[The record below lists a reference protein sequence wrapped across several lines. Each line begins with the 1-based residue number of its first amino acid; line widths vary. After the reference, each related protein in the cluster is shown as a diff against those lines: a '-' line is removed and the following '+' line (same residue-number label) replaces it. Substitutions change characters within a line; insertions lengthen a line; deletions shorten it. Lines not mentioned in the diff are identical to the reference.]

1 MTTRIQLDAHAPSAA
16 VELPIHQPLPD
27 YDLDEIEAP
36 IPRDVDP
43 MLASQGFLDLLDEAR
58 GILKAALGPTGL
70 ELVQLTGAIC
80 GKAGLHRPGL
90 WLVFRESA
98 GSPGKPMSAAAQQR
112 VAAVAEQ
119 LRTQLQLG

>member
-1 MTTRIQLDAHAPSAA
+1 MRIEPDANAPNTA
-16 VELPIHQPLPD
+16 VEIPIHQPLPD
-27 YDLDEIEAP
+27 YDLEEIEAP

-58 GILKAALGPTGL
+58 GILKSALAPTGL

-80 GKAGLHRPGL
+80 SKAGIHRPGL
-90 WLVFRESA
+90 WLVFRESGA
-98 GSPGKPMSAAAQQR
+98 APGKPMSDAAQQR

>member
-1 MTTRIQLDAHAPSAA
+1 MRIQPDAHAPSAA

-58 GILKAALGPTGL
+58 SILKAALGESGL
-70 ELVQLTGAIC
+70 ELIQLTGAIC
-80 GKAGLHRPGL
+80 GHGGVHRPGL
-90 WLVFRESA
+90 WLVFRETGA
-98 GSPGKPMSAAAQQR
+98 APGGPMSAAAQAR
-112 VAAVAEQ
+112 VAGVADQ
-119 LRTQLQLG
+119 LRLRLQLS

>member
-1 MTTRIQLDAHAPSAA
+1 MRIEPDTNQPSTA
-16 VELPIHQPLPD
+16 VEIPIHQPLPD
-27 YDLDEIEAP
+27 YDLEEIEAP

-58 GILKAALGPTGL
+58 GILKSALAPAGL

-90 WLVFRESA
+90 WLVLRESGA
-98 GSPGKPMSAAAQQR
+98 APGKPMSAAAQQR

>member
-1 MTTRIQLDAHAPSAA
+1 MRIEPDANAPSTA
-16 VELPIHQPLPD
+16 VEIPIHQPLPD
-27 YDLDEIEAP
+27 YDLEEIEAP

-43 MLASQGFLDLLDEAR
+43 MLASQGFLDLLDEVR
-58 GILKAALGPTGL
+58 GILKSALAPTGL

-80 GKAGLHRPGL
+80 SKAGIHRPGL
-90 WLVFRESA
+90 WLVFRESGA
-98 GSPGKPMSAAAQQR
+98 APGKPMSDAAQQR